1 MSWNDGYERKKFMAR
16 MKKQA
21 EEYRAAGMT
30 EEQIQAMY
38 EFDLCVYKS
47 DRNFYS
53 HTQSFD
59 THESNDEG
67 DEVEDSFV
75 RQFFDDFTTSDEDDY
90 LVSSSRYGW
99 IETIENPKL
108 VEELRNIGWIDKEI
122 ITRTVFE
129 GYKLIELET
138 VLDIPYRTLKYHW
151 SSIKEKIAK
160 IFS

>member
-38 EFDLCVYKS
+38 EFDLGVYKS

-108 VEELRNIGWIDKEI
+108 AEELRNIGWIDKEI